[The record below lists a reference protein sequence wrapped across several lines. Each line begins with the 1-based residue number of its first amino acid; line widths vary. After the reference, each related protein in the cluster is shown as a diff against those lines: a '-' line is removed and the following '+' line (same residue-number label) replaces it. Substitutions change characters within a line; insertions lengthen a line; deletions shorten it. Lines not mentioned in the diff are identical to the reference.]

1 MIERLIRKYIKNYA
15 VQLTESS
22 LLSEADKKWEAPYIP
37 AYNTMIGMK
46 VDNAAQA
53 AGARTGLPIIS
64 KRTRKGIYSESEL
77 DNLAKQVFA
86 KAAQHYFPTNF
97 DPETILFVYFNAL
110 DKTNKKVWNVWAIDK
125 DETGINKLSKEIKQ
139 ALQKTTYFAQWEQKI
154 DKIQAVRLMTLDE
167 ANKWFTSLQEFSKKL
182 NLETTL
188 NLPKL
193 NKIKT
198 DVVGDDTQNITT
210 QVVVVKNRIK
220 LDTTDDGEPIE
231 VDTGNYDIYDT
242 DNNLIYSDVTSN
254 GFTGTAKLSIS
265 SDAESLII
273 QPIEGRQLIIEFNT
287 KRSGVFTGKFDG
299 NGLPLDGVVEYEDA
313 EEQQTE
319 KFEGKLKSTVG
330 TRSGKQSFTVWKLK
344 GRATYG
350 SGIIFDGEFKDDKPF
365 DGDVF
370 NKNKQSIGQ
379 IVNGEYKS
387 GIRYPK
393 NLEIDVDDIDGKN
406 VKITVY
412 KLNNNLYVYDIEG
425 KRWGKVI
432 DINKFEN
439 EDLYNQD
446 VSIFNNIASITDT
459 AEIKKLNN
467 KFIPTV
473 DNDGIPEP
481 EETPPPTPKL
491 KPAAKKK
498 YVVFTTNTFNI
509 YEFKNSEFVLY
520 ESNVPTE
527 SSDKTTGHLLM
538 GTKTAKIKGG
548 SSTQYKMYNIK
559 VEVDS
564 EVKSLYVP
572 ERFVKIVER

>member
-97 DPETILFVYFNAL
+97 DPETTLFVYFNAL

-139 ALQKTTYFAQWEQKI
+139 ALQKTTYFAQTEQQI

-210 QVVVVKNRIK
+210 QIVVVKNRIK

-273 QPIEGRQLIIEFNT
+273 QPIEGRQNIIEFNT
-287 KRSGVFTGKFDG
+287 NRSGIFTGKFDG
-299 NGLPLDGVVEYEDA
+299 NGLPLDGVVEYEM
-313 EEQQTE
+313 Q
-319 KFEGKLKSTVG
+319 
-330 TRSGKQSFTVWKLK
+330 
-344 GRATYG
+344 
-350 SGIIFDGEFKDDKPF
+350 
-365 DGDVF
+365 
-370 NKNKQSIGQ
+370 KN
-379 IVNGEYKS
+379 N
-387 GIRYPK
+387 RLK
-393 NLEIDVDDIDGKN
+393 NL
-406 VKITVY
+406 
-412 KLNNNLYVYDIEG
+412 
-425 KRWGKVI
+425 KV
-432 DINKFEN
+432 N
-439 EDLYNQD
+439 
-446 VSIFNNIASITDT
+446 
-459 AEIKKLNN
+459 
-467 KFIPTV
+467 
-473 DNDGIPEP
+473 
-481 EETPPPTPKL
+481 
-491 KPAAKKK
+491 
-498 YVVFTTNTFNI
+498 
-509 YEFKNSEFVLY
+509 
-520 ESNVPTE
+520 
-527 SSDKTTGHLLM
+527 
-538 GTKTAKIKGG
+538 
-548 SSTQYKMYNIK
+548 
-559 VEVDS
+559 
-564 EVKSLYVP
+564 
-572 ERFVKIVER
+572 

>member
-273 QPIEGRQLIIEFNT
+273 QPIEGRQNIIEFNT
-287 KRSGVFTGKFDG
+287 NRSGIFTGKFDG
-299 NGLPLDGVVEYEDA
+299 NGLPLDGVVEWGDA

-481 EETPPPTPKL
+481 EETPPPTPK
-491 KPAAKKK
+491 PAAKKK

-527 SSDKTTGHLLM
+527 SLDKTTGHLLM

-564 EVKSLYVP
+564 EVKSFYVP

>member
-1 MIERLIRKYIKNYA
+1 MINQLIRKYIKNYA

-86 KAAQHYFPTNF
+86 KAAQDYFPTNF
-97 DPETILFVYFNAL
+97 DPETTLFVYFNAL
-110 DKTNKKVWNVWAIDK
+110 DKTNKKVWNVWAINK

-139 ALQKTTYFAQWEQKI
+139 ALQKTTYFAQMEQKI

-167 ANKWFTSLQEFSKKL
+167 ANKWFTYLQEFSKKL

-242 DNNLIYSDVTSN
+242 DNNLIHSDVTSR

-273 QPIEGRQLIIEFNT
+273 QPIEGRQLIREFNT
-287 KRSGVFTGKFDG
+287 KRNGVFTGKFDG

-313 EEQQTE
+313 EEQQIE
-319 KFEGKLKSTVG
+319 KFEGKLKSKVI
-330 TRSGKQSFTVWKLK
+330 TRSDEQDFTFSALK

-350 SGIIFDGEFKDDKPF
+350 SGIIFEGEFKNNLRWN
-365 DGDVF
+365 GTIF
-370 NKNKQSIGQ
+370 NKNKQAIGQ

-439 EDLYNQD
+439 EDLYNLD

-481 EETPPPTPKL
+481 EETPPPTPKP

-509 YEFKNSEFVLY
+509 YQFKNSEFVLY
-520 ESNVPTE
+520 QSNVPTE
-527 SSDKTTGHLLM
+527 SPDKTTGHLLM

-559 VEVDS
+559 YES
-564 EVKSLYVP
+564 KSFYVP

>member
-139 ALQKTTYFAQWEQKI
+139 ALQKTTYFAQWEQQI

-330 TRSGKQSFTVWKLK
+330 TRSGEQSFTVWQ
-344 GRATYG
+344 T
-350 SGIIFDGEFKDDKPF
+350 
-365 DGDVF
+365 
-370 NKNKQSIGQ
+370 
-379 IVNGEYKS
+379 
-387 GIRYPK
+387 
-393 NLEIDVDDIDGKN
+393 
-406 VKITVY
+406 
-412 KLNNNLYVYDIEG
+412 
-425 KRWGKVI
+425 
-432 DINKFEN
+432 
-439 EDLYNQD
+439 
-446 VSIFNNIASITDT
+446 
-459 AEIKKLNN
+459 
-467 KFIPTV
+467 
-473 DNDGIPEP
+473 
-481 EETPPPTPKL
+481 
-491 KPAAKKK
+491 
-498 YVVFTTNTFNI
+498 
-509 YEFKNSEFVLY
+509 
-520 ESNVPTE
+520 
-527 SSDKTTGHLLM
+527 
-538 GTKTAKIKGG
+538 
-548 SSTQYKMYNIK
+548 
-559 VEVDS
+559 
-564 EVKSLYVP
+564 
-572 ERFVKIVER
+572 